1 MSLEMNRRK
10 VVQASAGTAALI
22 SAFGV
27 NRSLVAQDA
36 SPEASPEAETV
47 ITVAEGPVRTSV
59 PLGHPHSDL
68 LVRR

>member
-1 MSLEMNRRK
+1 LTSLEMNRRK
-10 VVQASAGTAALI
+10 LVQVSAGTAALP

-36 SPEASPEAETV
+36 SLEAATV